1 MAYDI
6 TDHRTTALGV
16 GVSTV
21 LVGGLSLLAGS
32 DATPGTLVGIWL
44 LVAIPTGLLV
54 GLLSG
59 GRGRRFVEGGV
70 AAFFGP
76 ALALTGLLILQV
88 LFSSIESTGEL
99 LFETTINLMWVYL
112 YLLALSP
119 VLLGLGG
126 YTAMKTASI
135 RESWGAPPDDENE
148 SDSEI
153 DFGEFQ

>member
-6 TDHRTTALGV
+6 TDYRTTALGV

-21 LVGGLSLLAGS
+21 LVGGLSVLAGT
-32 DATPGTLVGIWL
+32 DATRGTLVGIWL
-44 LVAIPTGLLV
+44 LVAVPTGLFV

-59 GRGRRFVEGGV
+59 GRGRRFVEGGT

-76 ALALTGLLILQV
+76 ALALAGLVILQA
-88 LFSSIESTGEL
+88 LASSTESTGEL
-99 LFETTINLMWVYL
+99 LFETTISIMWVSL

-135 RESWGAPPDDENE
+135 RESWGTSQDDE
-148 SDSEI
+148 SDSDI

>member
-1 MAYDI
+1 MAYHI
-6 TDHRTTALGV
+6 TDYRTTALGV

-32 DATPGTLVGIWL
+32 DATRGTLVGIWL
-44 LVAIPTGLLV
+44 LATIPTGLFI
-54 GLLSG
+54 GLLSR
-59 GRGRRFVEGGV
+59 GRGRRFVEGGI

-76 ALALTGLLILQV
+76 ALALTGLSILQG
-88 LFSSIESTGEL
+88 LASPTESTGEL
-99 LFETTINLMWVYL
+99 LFATTINLMWVYL

-119 VLLGLGG
+119 VLLGFGG

-135 RESWGAPPDDENE
+135 RESWSTSQDDE
-148 SDSEI
+148 SDSDI